1 MPCSNS
7 ASPHPFFHSRKK
19 INWQGLCYESQH
31 FFSQFVPKKVL
42 REWVRCYMCQKRTV
56 RNDSSV
62 PSPPRKRPKMHNSWE
77 GGWVNR
83 EEEEEEDEK
92 TITGPF
98 RSLPLIHT
106 ARAFVSASV
115 ARNSPTLSATFKTT
129 FFPTHNQSIPICRKL
144 FCVWRCFLRH
154 CRMPYLHHLV
164 VTVPATQGQI
174 ASCQT

>member
-1 MPCSNS
+1 
-7 ASPHPFFHSRKK
+7 
-19 INWQGLCYESQH
+19 
-31 FFSQFVPKKVL
+31 
-42 REWVRCYMCQKRTV
+42 MCQKRTV

-83 EEEEEEDEK
+83 EEEEEEDER
-92 TITGPF
+92 TIAGPF

-115 ARNSPTLSATFKTT
+115 ARNSPTMSATFKTT

-154 CRMPYLHHLV
+154 CRMSYLHHLV
-164 VTVPATQGQI
+164 VTVPATRARLPRVRRNKMEDNDGLHTTRLPQTPK
-174 ASCQT
+174 ASWVGGHPY